1 MQDILSEKATVEELV
16 ARLLTEELAE
26 FCVGTL
32 RADGGEV
39 VGNASYTVPGATGR
53 YLFCMQRIKRNQEY
67 DTCRW
72 SLPDFACDHILR
84 RKRMEHFFQ
93 VER

>member
-16 ARLLTEELAE
+16 AQLLTEELAE

-39 VGNASYTVPGATGR
+39 VGNASYTVPGAAGDTSSVCKESRG
-53 YLFCMQRIKRNQEY
+53 IKNM
-67 DTCRW
+67 
-72 SLPDFACDHILR
+72 ILADGPAGLR
-84 RKRMEHFFQ
+84 LQPHFKTKRMEHFFQ